1 MPDNTSISPNIK
13 ELEKAFNGDRDLML
27 FWLTWVKHGL
37 NAGDAYHELH
47 PNVKEHSADTLGSRE
62 LKKVDILMVLQAY
75 GLNVQKYFQQ
85 LKDGIDAT
93 KWNDFTGEREPD
105 HKVRKEYND
114 KIGKLLGVEKSDGPT
129 SLTQINVTGKNE
141 IEFVNF
147 KDVTEGQ
154 PSI

>member
-1 MPDNTSISPNIK
+1 MPDKTSISPNIK
-13 ELEKAFNGDRDLML
+13 ELEKAFNGDLDLVT
-27 FWLTWVKHGL
+27 FFVSWIKNERNATAAYKEL
-37 NAGDAYHELH
+37 NPHVDIT
-47 PNVKEHSADTLGSRE
+47 SAQVMGSRQ
-62 LKKVDILMVLQAY
+62 LAKIDRMAVMKSY
-75 GLNVQKYFQQ
+75 GLGLEEYFQQ
-85 LKDGIDAT
+85 IKDGHSAM

-147 KDVTEGQ
+147 KDVAESQ